1 MAGGKKMESL
11 QQDVNRRIGMEES
24 WSPAFADMPVLLEAF
39 AKAVPFENMAIIEG
53 RLTPF
58 SEQTLKE
65 KILVRGEGGLCYDL
79 NGLLYLYLKEAGFS
93 VTLVRGVVYHQGK
106 GDFHDIGRT
115 HVLILLEHGGE
126 SWVVDGGFGGNIP
139 LKPVPLTGEV
149 VTSANGEFRVA
160 KEDTPH
166 GDYILQMKLSHKS
179 DEWQN
184 GYAFDTTRPVTDL
197 RELAKVQKT
206 VSVHPESPF
215 NRSPLLTKRTESGS
229 ITLTEGSLT
238 EWKDGNMEKRD
249 VDEESFKDY
258 RKKWF
263 NG

>member
-1 MAGGKKMESL
+1 MDNV
-11 QQDVNRRIGMEES
+11 QQDLNRRIGMEES
-24 WSPAFADMPVLLEAF
+24 WSPAFAEIPVLLKAF
-39 AKAVPFENMAIIEG
+39 AKAVPFENMAIIED

-58 SEQTLKE
+58 SEQSLKE

-149 VTSANGEFRVA
+149 VTSANGDFRIA
-160 KEDTPH
+160 KEDISH
-166 GDYILQMKLSHKS
+166 GDYILQMKLSYRS
-179 DEWQN
+179 DEWQK
-184 GYAFDTTRPVTDL
+184 GYAFDTTKPVTDL
-197 RELAKVQKT
+197 NELAEVQKT

-215 NRSPLLTKRTESGS
+215 NRSPLLTKRTDTGS
-229 ITLTEGSLT
+229 VTLTKGSMT
-238 EWKDGNMEKRD
+238 EWKDGRLNKKD
-249 VDEESFKDY
+249 LDDDSFNEY
-258 RKKWF
+258 RKKRF
-263 NG
+263 NV